1 LGAPHALAGEVVAVV
16 NRVAGVVVAL
26 LAVTACAPKV
36 RRHPVVSAVPRST
49 EWPRPEVMDLATRA
63 WRCGQASGEF
73 SSPMLTVID
82 YSLPSTERRLWVIDM
97 MQRRVLQHELVAH
110 GEGSGGNN
118 AVAFSNLE
126 GSNQSSLGLFRTEDT
141 YQGGNG
147 YSLRITGLEP
157 GVNDR
162 AMERKIVVHGADY
175 VSPDVIPELGRLG
188 RSHGCPALQRSV
200 ARSIIDTI
208 KGGSAI
214 FAYYPDPQWLHW
226 SQFLRC
232 DGVLTAQR

>member
-1 LGAPHALAGEVVAVV
+1 MRWREVVAVAS
-16 NRVAGVVVAL
+16 RVAGVLVAL

-49 EWPRPEVMDLATRA
+49 EWPTPEVMELATRA
-63 WRCGQASGEF
+63 WSCGYASGEF
-73 SSPMLTVID
+73 SSPLLTVID

-97 MQRRVLQHELVAH
+97 AQRRVLQHELVAH
-110 GEGSGGNN
+110 GAGSGDNM
-118 AVAFSNLE
+118 AVAFSNVE

-141 YQGGNG
+141 YQGGSG
-147 YSLRITGLEP
+147 YSLRISGLEP

-214 FAYYPDPQWLHW
+214 FAYYPDPQWIQASYFLHCEAEV
-226 SQFLRC
+226 R
-232 DGVLTAQR
+232 TAQR

>member
-1 LGAPHALAGEVVAVV
+1 
-16 NRVAGVVVAL
+16 
-26 LAVTACAPKV
+26 
-36 RRHPVVSAVPRST
+36 
-49 EWPRPEVMDLATRA
+49 
-63 WRCGQASGEF
+63 
-73 SSPMLTVID
+73 MLTVID

-97 MQRRVLQHELVAH
+97 AQRRVLQHELVAH
-110 GEGSGGNN
+110 GAGSGDNM
-118 AVAFSNLE
+118 AVAFSNVE

-141 YQGGNG
+141 YQGGSG
-147 YSLRITGLEP
+147 YSLRISGLEP

-214 FAYYPDPQWLHW
+214 FAYYPDPQWIQESYFLH
-226 SQFLRC
+226 C
-232 DGVLTAQR
+232 DGVRTAQR